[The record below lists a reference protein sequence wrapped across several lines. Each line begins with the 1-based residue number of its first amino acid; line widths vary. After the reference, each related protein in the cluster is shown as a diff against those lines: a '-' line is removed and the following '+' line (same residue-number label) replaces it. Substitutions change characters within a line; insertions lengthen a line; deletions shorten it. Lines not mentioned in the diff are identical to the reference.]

1 MCIVSLQVL
10 PQWAKDLLTHQP
22 DVFDAAFHRS
32 FAHQSIDTSSE
43 TSVWLRTVV
52 NLDKVVL

>member
-22 DVFDAAFHRS
+22 DVFDATFHRS
-32 FAHQSIDTSSE
+32 FAHQAIDTSSE

-52 NLDKVVL
+52 NL